1 MDYVELSEQIRLLE
15 NGLDIYNEIKKF
27 VRLKKDGEL
36 YRGRCRFH
44 KDDGES
50 LIVNPAAKK
59 FYCSGCHVGGGVL
72 QFLSLINQTNF
83 IKTAEDKAKNFK
95 FDLYKPQKKFSY
107 EKVVRDKRE
116 LLEINDYARDF
127 YHEILTATAEGDT
140 CRKYLESR
148 GITTNA
154 IEKFKLGF
162 ATSAERQLAKFLDDY
177 DFKFALMF
185 EAGLIER
192 VEDRLFDKFRE
203 CITIP
208 LLDSFG
214 HTTAIV
220 GRDFYF
226 DKKSFYETD
235 GVESEYT
242 FPAENSI
249 FNKRQLLFGFETA
262 KDSIIKSRKILIV
275 DSCLDAITL
284 NCAGVENVVAT
295 FEKNFTSGHVEFLK
309 AYADKFIFCV
319 KNGDQLQLDEETL
332 RTVQIEGV
340 NIFVATFP
348 KNPAEFIVEY
358 GKEIF
363 LKRLE
368 NLSTFDGYKFSK
380 KKFSTTVNSSNP
392 TSAIQKNKIPQL
404 ERCGETI
411 LKRMWHEVGI
421 LQYTLAIIPKS
432 IFSERQQ
439 EIIEY
444 LELCVSENK
453 RPSKDSA
460 KIYLGDDVDDEF
472 LDKLCNADIKDERE
486 RLAYEDA
493 VEFLSSKVVRNFN
506 YNSAKAEVHKNGAIS
521 REKLNALVNVYECND

>member
-59 FYCSGCHVGGGVL
+59 FYCSGCHIGGGVL
-72 QFLSLINQTNF
+72 QFISLINQTSF

-208 LLDSFG
+208 ILDSIG

-235 GVESEYT
+235 GVKSEYT
-242 FPAENSI
+242 FPIENSI
-249 FNKRQLLFGFETA
+249 FNKRQLLFGFEAA
-262 KDSIIKSRKILIV
+262 KLSIIQSRKIFIF

-319 KNGDQLQLDEETL
+319 KNGDKLQLDEETL

-380 KKFSTTVNSSNP
+380 KKISTNVSSREL
-392 TSAIQKNKIPQL
+392 TSSIQKNKNPQL

-444 LELCVSENK
+444 LELCASENK

-472 LDKLCNADIKDERE
+472 LDKLCNADIKNEYE
-486 RLAYEDA
+486 KFAYEDA
-493 VEFLSSKVVRNFN
+493 VEFLSKKVHDFD
-506 YNSAKAEVHKNGAIS
+506 YISAKAEVHKNGAKS
-521 REKLNALVNVYECND
+521 YDKLNKLNNIYEFND

>member
-1 MDYVELSEQIRLLE
+1 MDYVDLSEQFKLVE
-15 NGLDIYNEIKKF
+15 YKLDIYKVIEKF

-36 YRGRCRFH
+36 YRGRCPFH
-44 KDDGES
+44 EDDSES

-59 FYCSGCHVGGGVL
+59 FYCSVCHIGGGVM
-72 QFLSLINQTNF
+72 QFISLIKKISLREVFEEQAKIF
-83 IKTAEDKAKNFK
+83 KGDLYDLQKNFS
-95 FDLYKPQKKFSY
+95 D

-127 YHEILTATAEGDT
+127 YHAILTAAAEGDT

-148 GITTNA
+148 GITNTA

-162 ATSAERQLAKFLDDY
+162 ATSAERQLAKFLDNY

-185 EAGLIER
+185 KAGLIER

-208 LLDSFG
+208 LLDFFG

-220 GRDFYF
+220 GRDFNF

-235 GVESEYT
+235 GVKSEYV
-242 FPAENSI
+242 FPTENSI
-249 FNKRQLLFGFETA
+249 FNKRQLLFGFEVA
-262 KDSIIKSRKILIV
+262 KFSIVHSKKVLIV
-275 DSCLDAITL
+275 EGALNAITF

-295 FEKNFTSGHVEFLK
+295 FEKKFTLEHAEFLK
-309 AYADKFIFCV
+309 TYANEFTFCV
-319 KNGDQLQLDEETL
+319 KNGDELKLEEETL
-332 RTVQIEGV
+332 RNMKLEGV

-348 KNPAEFIVEY
+348 KDPAEFIVEY

-368 NLSTFDGYKFSK
+368 NLSTFDGYGFSK
-380 KKFSTTVNSSNP
+380 KKLSTNVSSREI
-392 TSAIQKNKIPQL
+392 TSSIQKNKIPQL

-421 LQYTLAIIPKS
+421 LQYTLLIVPKS
-432 IFSERQQ
+432 IFNERQQ
-439 EIIEY
+439 EVIEY
-444 LELCVSENK
+444 LELCAEENK

-472 LDKLCNADIKDERE
+472 LDKLCNANIKDERE
-486 RLAYEDA
+486 KFAYEEA
-493 VEFLSSKVVRNFN
+493 VEFLSRKVRDFD
-506 YNSAKAEVHKNGAIS
+506 YISAKAEVHKNGAKS
-521 REKLNALVNVYECND
+521 YDKLSNLNNVYEFND

>member
-1 MDYVELSEQIRLLE
+1 MDYVDLSEQIRLVADELKI
-15 NGLDIYNEIKKF
+15 DDVIKKS
-27 VRLKKDGEL
+27 VRLKADGEL
-36 YRGRCRFH
+36 YRGRCPFH
-44 KDDGES
+44 EDNGES

-72 QFLSLINQTNF
+72 QFISLIRQVSF
-83 IKTAEDKAKNFK
+83 IKTAEEQAKNFK
-95 FDLYKPQKKFSY
+95 LSLYVQPKNFSE
-107 EKVVRDKRE
+107 EKVVRNKRE

-148 GITTNA
+148 GITNTA

-162 ATSAERQLAKFLDDY
+162 ATSAERQLTKFLDDY

-185 EAGLIER
+185 EAGLIDR
-192 VEDRLFDKFRE
+192 VENSLFDKFRE

-208 LLDSFG
+208 LLNSAG

-235 GVESEYT
+235 GVKSEYI
-242 FPAENSI
+242 FPTENSI

-262 KDSIIKSRKILIV
+262 KLSIIQSRKIFVV
-275 DSCLDAITL
+275 DSCLDAITF

-295 FEKNFTSGHVEFLK
+295 FEKNFTLEHVEFLK
-309 AYADKFIFCV
+309 AYADEFIFCV
-319 KNGDQLQLDEETL
+319 KNGDKLQLDEDIL
-332 RTVQIEGV
+332 RTVQLEGG
-340 NIFVATFP
+340 NISVATFP
-348 KNPAEFIVEY
+348 KNPAEFIVDY

-368 NLSTFDGYKFSK
+368 NLSSFDAYKFSK
-380 KKFSTTVNSSNP
+380 KNLSPTVPTRIHTSS
-392 TSAIQKNKIPQL
+392 IQKNKIPQL
-404 ERCGETI
+404 EKCGETI

-421 LQYTLAIIPKS
+421 LQYTLLIVPKY

-439 EIIEY
+439 EVIEY
-444 LELCVSENK
+444 LELCANENK
-453 RPSKDSA
+453 RPNKDSA
-460 KIYLGDDVDDEF
+460 KIYLGDNFDDEL
-472 LDKLCNADIKDERE
+472 LDRLCADIKSECE
-486 RLAYEDA
+486 KSAYEDA
-493 VEFLSSKVVRNFN
+493 VEFLSSKARDFD
-506 YNSAKAEVHKNGAIS
+506 YISAKAEVHKNGAKS
-521 REKLNALVNVYECND
+521 HEKLNNFNDVYELTD